1 MWLPLVAGRVVGGA
15 VVTQL
20 GLPLAPSAPPRFTDA
35 VVAYFRARPWQ
46 WIAAVDLEHVGGRQA
61 WRTRVS
67 EARHAPYWLP
77 IRNRVRTVQ
86 RADGSTFRL
95 SEYRYEP

>member
-1 MWLPLVAGRVVGGA
+1 M
-15 VVTQL
+15 TQL
-20 GLPLAPSAPPRFTDA
+20 GLPLAGPAPPRFTDH

-46 WIAAVDLEHVGGRQA
+46 WINAVELERVGGRQA

-77 IRNRVRTVQ
+77 IRNRVRTVT
-86 RADGSTFRL
+86 RPDGSRYRL
-95 SEYRYEP
+95 SEYRYEPEAET